1 MLRCLDELAAGRRG
15 RIVQPSWG
23 IIRLRDEAMPVDNI
37 RYDLLTQDAL
47 RGVIRTVLTEAAT
60 KGLPGEHHFFITFDT
75 RAEGVRMSTRLK
87 ASYPEEMTIVLQHQ
101 FWDLTVAEEDFE
113 VGLAFNGIPERLHIP
128 LKAVKAFLDPS
139 VQFGLQFT
147 VEPEADA
154 GAAKVET
161 PAAAAGPERKKPKS
175 ELKQGRSKPDQI
187 KPDQARPDLS
197 APARPEQAKPEIKP
211 SPEAPA
217 KGKQG
222 APAPAAPSGEVVRLD
237 RFRKK

>member
-1 MLRCLDELAAGRRG
+1 
-15 RIVQPSWG
+15 
-23 IIRLRDEAMPVDNI
+23 MPVDNI

-47 RGVIRTVLTEAAT
+47 RGVIRSVLTTAAT
-60 KGLPGEHHFFITFDT
+60 KGLPGDHHFFITFDT

-113 VGLAFNGIPERLHIP
+113 VGLAFNGIPERLHVP

-147 VEPEADA
+147 VEPEA
-154 GAAKVET
+154 GAAKTET
-161 PAAAAGPERKKPKS
+161 PAAAPAASAPERKKPKP
-175 ELKQGRSKPDQI
+175 ELKQELKPPQEL
-187 KPDQARPDLS
+187 KPAQETKPPQE
-197 APARPEQAKPEIKP
+197 AP
-211 SPEAPA
+211 APA
-217 KGKQG
+217 KGKKG
-222 APAPAAPSGEVVRLD
+222 EAAPAAPSGEVVRLD